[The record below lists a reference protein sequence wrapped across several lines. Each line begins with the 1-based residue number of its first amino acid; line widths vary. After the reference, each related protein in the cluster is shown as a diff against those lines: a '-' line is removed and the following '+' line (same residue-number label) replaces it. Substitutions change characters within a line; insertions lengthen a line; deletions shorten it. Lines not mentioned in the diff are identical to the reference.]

1 MVWLL
6 LLNHLLYPTFTYYPL
21 WLPYNLYLA
30 LYKFCKVLIM
40 PMLVFII
47 NCLNSPCWDSFRDIY
62 LRLPCFYKS
71 NKLTVV
77 LAMLIVTKVK
87 YYNCL
92 QMEYVYKCK
101 NKVFVMVIFYENNLF
116 SDYPTIYSLLITF
129 NNYIM

>member
-1 MVWLL
+1 MAQLL
-6 LLNHLLYPTFTYYPL
+6 LLNHLLYSTFADYPF

-30 LYKFCKVLIM
+30 LYKFRKALIISVLI
-40 PMLVFII
+40 FII
-47 NCLNSPCWDSFRDIY
+47 KCLNSPCRGCFRGIY
-62 LRLPCFYKS
+62 LRSPCFYKS

-77 LAMLIVTKVK
+77 LTMLIVTKVK

-92 QMEYVYKCK
+92 QMEYIYKCK

-129 NNYIM
+129 NSYIM